1 MNRQRKLM
9 MAAAA
14 VSVWAGVPAAAW
26 AGHGGPLHCPEPDP
40 YNCVQSSSESL
51 NKASDPVSS
60 TAVESE
66 AVESTSVSDSTDS
79 SPAGGLPVTGG
90 DLLGLSAMG
99 LGAIGAGA
107 FFVRRSRRTD

>member
-1 MNRQRKLM
+1 M

-14 VSVWAGVPAAAW
+14 VSLWAGVPAAAW

-51 NKASDPVSS
+51 NRDPARSS
-60 TAVESE
+60 SSSVESE
-66 AVESTSVSDSTDS
+66 AVESTSVSDSTDDS
-79 SPAGGLPVTGG
+79 TENRLPVTGG